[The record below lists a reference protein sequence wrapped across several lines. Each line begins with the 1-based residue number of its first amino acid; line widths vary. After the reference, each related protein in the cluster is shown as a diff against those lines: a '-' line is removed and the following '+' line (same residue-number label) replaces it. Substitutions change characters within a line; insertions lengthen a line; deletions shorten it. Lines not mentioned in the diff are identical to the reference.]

1 MTDYALRISDA
12 ELARYRTM
20 AAAAQSLETELW
32 NAAGIVPGARVL
44 DLGCGPGAMVLALA
58 EIVGPTGSVVGV
70 DADAG
75 AMAMAQALIEAAGL
89 TNARAQAGDATA
101 TGLPPGEADVAM
113 MRHVL
118 AHNQRIEQD
127 LVRHAAELVRPGGHV
142 FLVDV
147 DVSMLRQR
155 DVEPELLDLHD
166 RYIAFHAQRGNDLAT
181 GLRLV
186 PLLTGAGLEVVVDT
200 ALMNVVDVPPGLRSP
215 GWAARD
221 ALVETGLADAADLHR
236 WDEAYTRSDA
246 AVVRPK
252 FFGPYFVAVGRR
264 P

>member
-1 MTDYALRISDA
+1 MSDYALKISDA
-12 ELARYRTM
+12 ELARYRVM
-20 AAAAQSLETELW
+20 ASTARELEAELW
-32 NAAGIVPGARVL
+32 TAAGLGSGAHVL
-44 DLGCGPGAMVLALA
+44 DIGCGPGATVLALA
-58 EIVGPTGSVVGV
+58 EVVGPTGSVVGV
-70 DADAG
+70 DADPGAI
-75 AMAMAQALIEAAGL
+75 AMAEALIEAAAL
-89 TNARAQAGDATA
+89 TNARVQLGDGTA
-101 TGLPPGEADVAM
+101 TGLPAGGADVVM

-118 AHNQRIEQD
+118 AHNQQLEQD

-142 FLVDV
+142 YLVDV

-155 DVEPELLDLHD
+155 DVAPELVDLHD

-186 PLLTGAGLEVVVDT
+186 PLLAQAGLEVVVDT
-200 ALMNVVDVPPGLRSP
+200 ALMNVVKVPPGLRSP

-221 ALVETGLADAADLHR
+221 ALVAAGLADEGDLAR
-236 WDEAYTRSDA
+236 WEEAFQRSDA
-246 AVVRPK
+246 ATVRPT